1 MIFHI
6 TALSTYALEVIQ
18 NEQEAVV
25 HSVYRNTINILIN
38 DSLLAIQTKNSPISP
53 ISLITKLNSNDFEK
67 LSLKPGQ
74 CVKLRY
80 SKAKI
85 YDLAPKNE
93 ISHGVRHELYR
104 KFTKIITQS
113 HTGGFEL
120 IFQSSEKVNEDLILS
135 IVETKIHIIH
145 NFCLKNDF
153 PKASQ
158 KLGELVGL
166 GIGLTPS
173 GDDFLCGIL
182 AGLHIQGKE
191 YSEFA
196 YYLRKN
202 IQANLQRTNEIS
214 RAFLSCALEGH
225 FSLAINELWKN
236 PNTEDISK
244 MFYNIGHS
252 SGMDTLCGIYF
263 LFFLME

>member
-25 HSVYRNTINILIN
+25 HSVYRNTINIMVN
-38 DSLLAIQTKNSPISP
+38 ESLLALQTKNSPISP
-53 ISLITKLNSNDFEK
+53 ISLITKLDTNDFEK
-67 LSLKPGQ
+67 IALKPGQ
-74 CVKLRY
+74 CIKLRY
-80 SKAKI
+80 AKAKI

-93 ISHGVRHELYR
+93 ITHGIRHELYR

-113 HTGGFEL
+113 QTGGFEL
-120 IFQSSEKVNEDLILS
+120 IFQTSTKVDDDLILS
-135 IVETKIHIIH
+135 IVETKIHAIH
-145 NFCLKNDF
+145 NLCIKNKY
-153 PKASQ
+153 PEASQ
-158 KLGELVGL
+158 KLSELVGL

-196 YYLRKN
+196 YYLRKS
-202 IQANLQRTNEIS
+202 IRANLHRTNEIS
-214 RAFLSCALEGH
+214 RAFLSCALDGH

-236 PNTEDISK
+236 PSTELISK
-244 MFYNIGHS
+244 MFHDIGHS